1 MINKLGQIFNKK
13 FRAILILIFI
23 LILFPFVVHNDYV
36 QYILIL
42 SMLYA
47 VVASNWDLTFGYFGM
62 FNFGHVAIFVSGGY
76 IAGIL
81 SKSYG
86 ISPWASIIIASLS
99 SAILCSIIVLPMLRV
114 KGIYVCLITFAFSQ
128 LCFHFIISQRNLTGG
143 TLGLGLIPDI
153 YFGNYSFAQNGKIA
167 YYFLAFFL
175 LIASTFFL
183 TILVKSKF
191 GLSIIALKDYEEY
204 AVSRGVNFGRQLI
217 LCFGASALFTGAAGA
232 VMAFYLGA
240 LSHSMFSLGY
250 LILIFSSILVGG
262 INTIYGSIIGALILV
277 VVSELLI
284 NIGAWRFVII
294 ACLIIFI
301 MRFFP
306 KGIYPSVLKLYKKY
320 M

>member
-13 FRAILILIFI
+13 FRGIFI
-23 LILFPFVVHNDYV
+23 LIVILILLPFIVRNNYF

-76 IAGIL
+76 VAAIL
-81 SKSYG
+81 SKFYG
-86 ISPWASIIIASLS
+86 ISPWVSIILASLF

-114 KGIYVCLITFAFSQ
+114 KGIYVVLITYGFSQ
-128 LCFHFIISQRNLTGG
+128 LLYQFILSQRNLTGG
-143 TLGLGLIPDI
+143 SLGIDLIPDI

-175 LIASTFFL
+175 LIASTLFL
-183 TILVKSKF
+183 TKLVKSKF
-191 GLSIIALKDYEEY
+191 GLSVIALKDYEEY

-240 LSHSMFSLGY
+240 LSPSMLGFGY
-250 LILIFSSILVGG
+250 LIIILSSILVGG
-262 INTIYGSIIGALILV
+262 INTIYGSIVGALILV
-277 VVSELLI
+277 VVSELLV
-284 NIGAWRFVII
+284 NIGAWRFIII

-306 KGIYPSVLKLYKKY
+306 KGIYPSVSKLYKRY